1 MLKGGAAMLYSAI
14 DISKYVI
21 NRSYDIN
28 FRISNLE
35 LQKILYYI
43 QAAFLVEKN
52 KSCFGE
58 KILAWEY
65 GPVIREVYDEYK
77 VCGRSRIPRQNES
90 KKPVFNF
97 ETFEVKLKSV
107 SLNIDEMDK
116 IIINK
121 ILDAYSDVTDPFE
134 LVRKTHSEDPWK
146 KGRASGVISEDDMKV
161 YYSNNLD
168 KLYNIRES

>member
-1 MLKGGAAMLYSAI
+1 MIYSAI

-21 NRSYDIN
+21 NQSYDIN

-52 KSCFGE
+52 NKCFKE

-77 VCGRSRIPRQNES
+77 ICGRARIPKQN
-90 KKPVFNF
+90 KGTKVVFNP
-97 ETFEVKLKSV
+97 ETFKIELQNVDV
-107 SLNIDEMDK
+107 DINEIDRK
-116 IIINK
+116 IIYK
-121 ILDAYSDVTDPFE
+121 ILKAYSSISDPFE

-146 KGRASGVISEDDMKV
+146 KGRLSGVISTEDMKN
-161 YYSNNLD
+161 YYSKNLD
-168 KLYNIRES
+168 KLYNI